1 MLLGTPFISNTVWR
15 YFFKAAQ
22 RPSLLPKDSAEFR
35 GWYDTLPQTQPK
47 DSEAYQAWEQTN
59 PQLQPKDSEAY
70 RAWEKA
76 RQKATPQMQP
86 KKTKAFREWLQAVR
100 ENASKKSVDAHLWF
114 KSKPTTADTNE
125 DVRRLRYSQNPV
137 TQKSLTGPDA
147 KPQSGC
153 EWGAWVGAGIGKLVG
168 QFLSPLHRAQ
178 TAANSAQRYK
188 CRQCGKS
195 FIVGHLKRD
204 IVIHIRH
211 PANKKCLDMF
221 SESGDVREMESIRLA
236 SQSELAASSSLK
248 CPCCEEDLTRTS
260 MLRHLETPDNANFK
274 QYAGKSGDPK
284 LKEIF
289 DKLTTEALTLGCP
302 CCRRQFPRSRFASEF
317 KQHIKLLA

>member
-1 MLLGTPFISNTVWR
+1 MTRLFSGLLGTTLTSDAVWR
-15 YFFKAAQ
+15 YFFKAIQ

-35 GWYDTLPQTQPK
+35 GWYDTLLQTQPKDSVAYQGWYDTLLQTQPK
-47 DSEAYQAWEQTN
+47 DSEAYQEW
-59 PQLQPKDSEAY
+59 
-70 RAWEKA
+70 
-76 RQKATPQMQP
+76 QKAAPMMQP
-86 KKTKAFREWLQAVR
+86 KESEAFREWLQAVR

-178 TAANSAQRYK
+178 TAATLAQRYK
-188 CRQCGKS
+188 CRQCGES

-236 SQSELAASSSLK
+236 SKKRGCGLQFLK
-248 CPCCEEDLTRTS
+248 MP
-260 MLRHLETPDNANFK
+260 MLRGGFDPHIHVKAFGNA
-274 QYAGKSGDPK
+274 
-284 LKEIF
+284 
-289 DKLTTEALTLGCP
+289 
-302 CCRRQFPRSRFASEF
+302 RQR
-317 KQHIKLLA
+317 